1 MSKKAAYMASAIQK
15 SPSVMMLRKMMTIQK
30 SIAIIWGIQKR
41 MEFTLEMTLVYTQ
54 DAKHHFSH

>member
-1 MSKKAAYMASAIQK
+1 MASAIQK
-15 SPSVMMLRKMMTIQK
+15 SPRVMMLRKMMTIQK